1 MPAMKRFLQHPRIRR
16 AQRGMALL
24 ECLMALLIFS
34 VGLLGLL
41 GLEARVMN
49 ISTDSEN
56 RNRAAMLASEVAS
69 QMWLN
74 NTVNPATLAGVPA
87 YVALVAR
94 VNDQTQGGLPGGVP
108 LVVPV
113 AGTTNAA
120 DITITWQE
128 VSDTAGNLSTL
139 TTRVILP

>member
-1 MPAMKRFLQHPRIRR
+1 MQRFLHRARIAR
-16 AQRGMALL
+16 QRGVALL

-49 ISTDSEN
+49 ISVDSED
-56 RNRAAMLASEVAS
+56 RNRAALYAGELAS

-74 NTVNPATLAGVPA
+74 NTVTPATAAYAALLAS
-87 YVALVAR
+87 
-94 VNDQTQGGLPGGVP
+94 VNDQTKGGLPGGIVA
-108 LVVPV
+108 VVPV

-120 DITITWQE
+120 DITVTWQE
-128 VSDTAGNLSTL
+128 TSDTAGNLSTL

>member
-1 MPAMKRFLQHPRIRR
+1 MKRFLPRPRLAR

-49 ISTDSEN
+49 ISTNSEN
-56 RNRAAMLASEVAS
+56 RNRAAMLAGEVAS

-74 NTVNPATLAGVPA
+74 NTVNPTNAAIIAAGA
-87 YVALVAR
+87 NAS
-94 VNDQTQGGLPGGVP
+94 DQTLGGLPGGVVAVTAAP
-108 LVVPV
+108 GVPN
-113 AGTTNAA
+113 GA
-120 DITITWQE
+120 DITVTWAE
-128 VSDTAGNLSTL
+128 VTGPASTL

>member
-1 MPAMKRFLQHPRIRR
+1 MKRLMQRLSIAR
-16 AQRGMALL
+16 AQRGMALI

-34 VGLLGLL
+34 VGLIGLL

-74 NTVNPATLAGVPA
+74 NTVDP
-87 YVALVAR
+87 LVLGGKPGYNAVLAR
-94 VNDQTQGGLPGGVP
+94 VPIQAQGGLPGGVP
-108 LVVPV
+108 SVVPV
-113 AGTTNAA
+113 LGTTNSA
-120 DITITWQE
+120 DVTITWQE
-128 VSDTAGNLSTL
+128 VNAPASTL

>member
-1 MPAMKRFLQHPRIRR
+1 MNRLSQRAPLARTQH
-16 AQRGMALL
+16 GVALL

-49 ISTDSEN
+49 ISVDSED
-56 RNRAAMLASEVAS
+56 RSRAAMFASEVAS

-74 NTVNPATLAGVPA
+74 NTVAPGTTDYTNLLGN
-87 YVALVAR
+87 VA
-94 VNDQTQGGLPGGVP
+94 DQTKGGVP
-108 LVVPV
+108 NGIVTVTPV

-120 DITITWQE
+120 DIKITWQQT
-128 VSDTAGNLSTL
+128 SDAAGNLSTL

>member
-1 MPAMKRFLQHPRIRR
+1 MNRSSQRVRLAR

-24 ECLMALLIFS
+24 ESLMALLIFS
-34 VGLLGLL
+34 FGLLGLL
-41 GLEARVMN
+41 GLESRVMSFSVN
-49 ISTDSEN
+49 SEN
-56 RNRAAMLASEVAS
+56 RNRAAMLASEFTS

-74 NTVNPATLAGVPA
+74 GTVTATSPAF
-87 YVALVAR
+87 VAEYNALQAT
-94 VNDQTQGGLPGGVP
+94 VNDQTKGGLPGGVAT
-108 LVVPV
+108 VVPV

-128 VSDTAGNLSTL
+128 ISDAPGTPSTL

>member
-1 MPAMKRFLQHPRIRR
+1 MKRFLQRPGIARG
-16 AQRGMALL
+16 QRGMALL

-49 ISTDSEN
+49 ISVDSED
-56 RNRAAMLASEVAS
+56 RNRAALFAGELAS

-74 NTVNPATLAGVPA
+74 STVTPATADYATLLAS
-87 YVALVAR
+87 
-94 VNDQTQGGLPGGVP
+94 VNDQTKGGLPGGIVT
-108 LVVPV
+108 VVPV

-120 DITITWQE
+120 DITVTWQE
-128 VSDTAGNLSTL
+128 VSDAPLSPSTL

>member
-1 MPAMKRFLQHPRIRR
+1 MKRFLHRPGTAREQ
-16 AQRGMALL
+16 QGMALL

-56 RNRAAMLASEVAS
+56 RNRAAMLASETAS
-69 QMWLN
+69 AMWLN
-74 NTVNPATLAGVPA
+74 NTVDPLAPAVVAAGA
-87 YVALVAR
+87 NAG
-94 VNDQTQGGLPGGVP
+94 DQTQGGLPGGV
-108 LVVPV
+108 VTVTAVPT
-113 AGTTNAA
+113 TTNAA
-120 DITITWQE
+120 DITVTWQE
-128 VSDTAGNLSTL
+128 VSDAPLSPSTL

>member
-1 MPAMKRFLQHPRIRR
+1 MPAMKRFLRRPRIAH
-16 AQRGMALL
+16 AQNGMALI
-24 ECLMALLIFS
+24 ECMMALLIFS

-74 NTVNPATLAGVPA
+74 NTVAPTAPAIVAAGANASNQTL
-87 YVALVAR
+87 
-94 VNDQTQGGLPGGVP
+94 GGLPGGNVAVTAVP
-108 LVVPV
+108 GI
-113 AGTTNAA
+113 ANAA
-120 DITITWQE
+120 DITVTWHE
-128 VSDTAGNLSTL
+128 VSDATGTNSKL